1 MALSDAALKGLL
13 KTEIQTVF
21 ANKGT
26 PVSDEP
32 LLEAVCL
39 AIAKAVV
46 SHITTDAVVLP
57 TSLIA
62 PPGTAGG
69 PVTGT
74 GKVS

>member
-1 MALSDAALKGLL
+1 MALSNAALKGLL
-13 KTEIQTVF
+13 KTELQTTF
-21 ANKGT
+21 SNLGT
-26 PVSDEP
+26 PVEDTA

-39 AIAKAVV
+39 AIATAVV
-46 SHITTDAVVLP
+46 SHITSDAVVLP
-57 TSLIA
+57 TSMIA

>member
-1 MALSDAALKGLL
+1 MALSNATLKGLL
-13 KTEIQTVF
+13 KTEIQAVF
-21 ANKGT
+21 DDRGT
-26 PVSDEP
+26 PVEDSD
-32 LLEAVCL
+32 LLDAVAL

-74 GKVS
+74 GKVT